1 MVARQYTSL
10 LDQFGPDLR
19 DPYNNLVLILTGV
32 AYSTLVALGE
42 LLYTGKATLTSEQ
55 SKEDLLSFLNEG
67 LVPIDESVSV
77 AADPITLTEEVTEE
91 KPNTNKSGR
100 KWNHTQTIKPKV
112 KSTTPKIRPIN
123 ASTPERSDR

>member
-1 MVARQYTSL
+1 M
-10 LDQFGPDLR
+10 LDQVGPDLR

-55 SKEDLLSFLNEG
+55 SKEDLLAFLNEG

-77 AADPITLTEEVTEE
+77 AADPITLTEEVSSSYYAF
-91 KPNTNKSGR
+91 P
-100 KWNHTQTIKPKV
+100 
-112 KSTTPKIRPIN
+112 TTPN
-123 ASTPERSDR
+123 